1 MPRLP
6 LGRTLEGCR
15 ERCLGQ
21 IQGRTV
27 TPAERPTFASI
38 TCNTRCALGSVTKSC
53 IRLITIDLPYN
64 AISTA
69 VHSATK
75 ILTLALL
82 SATLLAAADKKLPLE
97 ETTNDLL
104 TISATAIL
112 DRDQIKQEL
121 GYDLG
126 ADIAVVR
133 VTLHTVSDKPI
144 QVSHDDFL
152 LISNKD
158 GQRSQPFEPGQLAG
172 ADSLIVTQ
180 NGAKQAATRRP
191 GLMIGGLG
199 GGIGTGK
206 ATQTP
211 DVKVQ
216 DSHDDAPNP
225 LLAVLTAKI
234 LPEKEITDT
243 ISGLLYFQIVGKVKP
258 KDLEFRYKGPAGAL
272 ALRFKP

>member
-1 MPRLP
+1 VQFV
-6 LGRTLEGCR
+6 RT
-15 ERCLGQ
+15 
-21 IQGRTV
+21 
-27 TPAERPTFASI
+27 
-38 TCNTRCALGSVTKSC
+38 
-53 IRLITIDLPYN
+53 
-64 AISTA
+64 
-69 VHSATK
+69 

-82 SATLLAAADKKLPLE
+82 SATLLPAADKKLPIE

-152 LISNKD
+152 LVSAKD
-158 GQRSQPFEPGQLAG
+158 GQRSQPFEPGQIAG
-172 ADSLIVTQ
+172 ADSLTVTQ
-180 NGAKQAATRRP
+180 NGTKQAATRRP

-199 GGIGTGK
+199 GGLGTG
-206 ATQTP
+206 QTAAAP

-216 DSHDDAPNP
+216 ASHDDQVNP
-225 LLAVLTAKI
+225 LLAMLSAKI

-243 ISGLLYFQIVGKVKP
+243 ISGLLYFQTVGKVKP
-258 KDLEFRYKGPAGAL
+258 KDLELHYKGPAGKL
-272 ALRFKP
+272 ALRFRP